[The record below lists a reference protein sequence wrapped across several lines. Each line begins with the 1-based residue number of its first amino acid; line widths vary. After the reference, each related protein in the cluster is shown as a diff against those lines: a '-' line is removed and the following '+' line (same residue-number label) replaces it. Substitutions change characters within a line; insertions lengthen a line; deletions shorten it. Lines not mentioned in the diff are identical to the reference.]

1 MFLLSQVIGKS
12 VRNRDGE
19 KVASV
24 RDLVVRIQEKP
35 YPVVVGVVARQGR
48 RDVRA
53 PWGELESISDEGVSL
68 SAAAPAL
75 SPFVRAEDEAL
86 MARHLLDRQLIDV
99 EGRRIIRVADLQLSP
114 SSQGYLL
121 TGAVVGERPRR
132 RIGLPR
138 LGGGEEA
145 QQVLDWTSVEF
156 FASADSDLHLEV
168 DHERLARMPA
178 ADIANLVDALDYQQ
192 GAEIIAALDVDTA
205 AEAMEEVAPE
215 RQAHLVVGMD
225 VERAADII
233 ERMAPDDA
241 ADLLA
246 DLADEKARDLLSRM
260 EDDASGDV
268 KDLLAYPENSAGGLM
283 TPQFVGVTP
292 DMTVG
297 EAIEH
302 MRHLDYHPDIVY
314 YVYVVDSLDYDT
326 PLLLGVASLRDMIM
340 AGLTPRMEEVMTTDF
355 HRVAPN
361 TPTEEVAALVGEYNL
376 LAVPV
381 VEEGQI
387 LGIVTVD
394 DVLELLLPADW
405 RERLPR
411 LFR

>member
-1 MFLLSQVIGKS
+1 
-12 VRNRDGE
+12 
-19 KVASV
+19 
-24 RDLVVRIQEKP
+24 
-35 YPVVVGVVARQGR
+35 
-48 RDVRA
+48 
-53 PWGELESISDEGVSL
+53 
-68 SAAAPAL
+68 
-75 SPFVRAEDEAL
+75 
-86 MARHLLDRQLIDV
+86 
-99 EGRRIIRVADLQLSP
+99 
-114 SSQGYLL
+114 
-121 TGAVVGERPRR
+121 
-132 RIGLPR
+132 
-138 LGGGEEA
+138 
-145 QQVLDWTSVEF
+145 
-156 FASADSDLHLEV
+156 
-168 DHERLARMPA
+168 
-178 ADIANLVDALDYQQ
+178 
-192 GAEIIAALDVDTA
+192 
-205 AEAMEEVAPE
+205 
-215 RQAHLVVGMD
+215 
-225 VERAADII
+225 
-233 ERMAPDDA
+233 
-241 ADLLA
+241 
-246 DLADEKARDLLSRM
+246 
-260 EDDASGDV
+260 DV
-268 KDLLAYPENSAGGLM
+268 KDLLSYPEKSAGGLM
-283 TPQFVGVTP
+283 TPQFVAVTP